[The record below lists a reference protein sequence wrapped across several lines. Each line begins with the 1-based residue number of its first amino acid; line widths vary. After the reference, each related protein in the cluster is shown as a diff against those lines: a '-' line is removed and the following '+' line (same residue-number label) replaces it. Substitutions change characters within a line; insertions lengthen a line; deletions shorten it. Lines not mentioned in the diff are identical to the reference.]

1 MAADPILTRFGL
13 LEYPENHRVPLEKLV
28 KNGLYYLTVSNPVS
42 ALVAFSSAASYIYSL
57 QQDAPPSGDER
68 KRLETTMKVLLGYV
82 DKLQEETKNIRGG
95 GKEKTKEEKDDWDE
109 ECEALGCEEDP
120 SKLKLTFADVIGM
133 EKEKEMIFS
142 SIVYPIVYPNLY
154 TKTAKGVLL
163 YGPPGTGKTYLIK
176 AAIKELSIK
185 FEKEVGVHFFPLTG
199 ADLKGKYVGETEK
212 KIVRAYTCAARRAC
226 QTTDIFNL
234 SGPKKCKRV
243 KDVVDRLR
251 ETYDKDG
258 AKMWWKDQKQY
269 VSVIFIDEF
278 DAIGGDRSKDETGM
292 VANAVNTLLQMMDG
306 VAPFTNIITVCATNY
321 PWNLDAALIRRFSS
335 QIYCNVPNYSDVVAL
350 VRYDMKSRLKY
361 IEDNKQ
367 SYCAT
372 KINKVFT
379 ASDELK
385 EAYPGVEEKAKGNKL
400 LEKVYKEQEDARI
413 KQRDKK
419 LIELFDTSY
428 IKDRSNQM
436 ISLFSK
442 MTEDRYSNS
451 DIAQMMQLAYNSVSA
466 SALSQSTW
474 LKVPF
479 VFKATETSPEELY
492 DFYVPTKLTKFNTKN
507 ENHAKLLQSL
517 KSVENDASI
526 DTLYTAKIEKYP
538 QARKADLYFD
548 QSMVN
553 ASSFLLS
560 LFGDYNFATTLLTK
574 QSLKDKTVLKDLTAL
589 KCYNALR
596 YLELAEQNLRTYDAE
611 LTDKINELTNTY
623 WDMVDANTT
632 PSQTEKE
639 ALRQEILQI
648 KEELL
653 QERLTEIQTQLISF
667 FSFVGKV
674 QGVNYLSAK
683 DVVDQ
688 IIKEMYKNI
697 YEADGDLQADYNR
710 RVATQAPT
718 PAPTVA
724 TTATTTAARPPVT
737 IPAGQ
742 PARQGETGPMFE
754 VDGGS
759 LEEIQ
764 SGGAWYNPVSWF
776 SSEPLFGKETVSS
789 TTSTTT
795 TQYANKDDGYKNFQ
809 NDYRK
814 IRQIKNKIKDKAL
827 IVREMKALV
836 AELAKEKSKTLLKE
850 DYETWKAKQSTVGE
864 VTLSDTLILPEGLIL
879 DKASARSALGGTKQ
893 LYLKGD
899 ELEEV
904 TLPVK
909 GRGREKQKLKLPRKK
924 IPVDEKLATSI
935 LFNGNKFVNIKFLSS
950 CAPILM
956 FNDVTISD
964 LFYNPVEVEA
974 VNRALQSAKRGEKYD
989 KDMLI
994 SVVFSKSYDISYH
1007 SIMGREGY
1015 LDKLKEL
1022 EGIMNTI
1029 ENEFGNPNAM
1039 PPATYSIYYQV
1050 DRTSKTFKAKVRGTN
1065 ANTTTTTLQGVEQYP
1080 ALGAEPE
1087 EPENVVGS
1095 IGVSMSSNENWARY
1109 ETARR
1114 AYESN
1119 PRHRAQKLNKEFYE
1133 MLSTIDAVKYYT
1145 FDNGTPEDKIQQSW
1159 DEWDEAADDTNVLL
1173 DPNQKAYRYNK
1184 QRVNPAWDY
1193 ANLILQKGI
1202 TDKDKL
1208 TYADKKMTKLYN
1220 DFFPNGQA
1228 LSLGTDKVT
1237 TYTTTIKQ
1245 KLKELEDYDSFIQ
1258 FLTDSELA
1266 KVIRFQDKEINAE
1279 NVDDAH
1285 KDTLEFIKKVY
1296 ESIHAKEIKDQP
1308 SIFELDDEKEGKKI
1322 LYFHATIK
1330 PFSASWVA
1338 FRSSGEYGA
1347 IGGFFVNNAKT
1358 GVGLMGTVPTK
1369 IARGWEWLRSWG
1381 KDKKISA
1388 EEAEVIATQNV
1399 AERIAEAKITT
1410 AKYLLARTTAVGIT
1424 GGQDDSLFYQYVD
1437 YDRLEEDLVKEAKT
1451 VTAIADA
1458 ETTLAGREENRRRAE
1473 AASQTSSRL
1482 ATARRSAFATLY
1494 DEKGQSLPDTLREI
1508 QRLLNP
1514 PAETDT
1520 TAKAITLRALKE
1532 QITSAIQRIEALRT
1546 NIVTPEQNKQAE
1558 LDTLSQT
1565 IEAAYDRY
1573 VGITEGRIDPI
1584 TSSQVRVG
1592 GGTRS
1597 QKKHKKDKS
1606 KTRKQK
1612 YSGGELP
1619 GEGLAFLAEKISQIP
1634 SFIMDTPGYKSMD
1647 IKGAIDPSMIVWHYL
1662 RPENRFPK
1670 KIGQA
1675 IGSAALI
1682 GASIALSIL
1691 VLTGVGAFGLGIAG
1705 YFGLGATTATAAAAT
1720 AATATTAT
1728 AAATTVAT
1736 TSTLMTMLGYLGFV
1750 AKAGAIGAL
1759 AGTANVG
1766 LAAAGRRAGLLRQEK
1781 TSIILEDT
1789 QRLFFNDFIGM
1800 FYAFQNP
1807 EDDLNFINL
1816 MFAVVFGDSSLE
1828 IETGRDKKDA
1838 QLIRNFPLIY
1848 EGLYEKALNRRVRP
1862 WYAQMTEYS
1871 VLTPEN
1877 IGYLNLKKV
1886 ETGPS
1891 GDYRNYLCFY
1901 MDVSFIASAIKA
1913 YPSTYNAKTGGML
1926 EKYNKDRVKFLEEL
1940 AKKDEKGK

>member
-13 LEYPENHRVPLEKLV
+13 QEYPERHRVPLEKLV

-57 QQDAPPSGDER
+57 QQEGPVSADER
-68 KRLETTMKVLLGYV
+68 KQLETTMKVLLGYV
-82 DKLQEETKNIRGG
+82 DKLQEETKNLRGG
-95 GKEKTKEEKDDWDE
+95 REKTKEEKDDWDE

-226 QTTDIFNL
+226 QTTDVFNL
-234 SGPKKCKRV
+234 SGPKKCRSV

-251 ETYDKDG
+251 ITYQAQG
-258 AKMWWKDQKQY
+258 PQMFWKDQKQY

-350 VRYDMKSRLKY
+350 VRYDMKSRLKF

-372 KINKVFT
+372 KIKKAFT
-379 ASDELK
+379 PSKELLD
-385 EAYPGVEEKAKGNKL
+385 AYPSIDERAQGNKL
-400 LEKVYKEQEDARI
+400 LEKVYKDQEDARL

-436 ISLFSK
+436 IALFSK

-479 VFKATETSPEELY
+479 VFKATDTSPEEHY
-492 DFYVPTKLTKFNTKN
+492 DFYVPTKLTKFNPN
-507 ENHAKLLQSL
+507 SENHQRLLQNL
-517 KSVENDASI
+517 KSLENDASI
-526 DTLYTAKIEKYP
+526 DTVYSTKIEKYP
-538 QARKADLYFD
+538 QARKADLLFD
-548 QSMVN
+548 QGMMN
-553 ASSFLLS
+553 ASFFFLALI
-560 LFGDYNFATTLLTK
+560 GDYDFRTTILSK
-574 QSLKDKTVLKDLTAL
+574 ESLIQKTVLKDLTAL

-596 YLELAEQNLRTYDAE
+596 YLELAEENLTRYDAE
-611 LTDKINELTNTY
+611 LTTKVNQLETGYNAIVNANVKIPVQADKNALKGELAT
-623 WDMVDANTT
+623 
-632 PSQTEKE
+632 
-639 ALRQEILQI
+639 I
-648 KEELL
+648 KESCN
-653 QERLTEIQTQLISF
+653 QMRLTEIKMLLTNF

-674 QGVNYLSAK
+674 QGQKYYSANNT
-683 DVVDQ
+683 V
-688 IIKEMYKNI
+688 YKMREEI
-697 YEADGDLQADYNR
+697 YKKIHEADPELERDFQR
-710 RVATQAPT
+710 RFT
-718 PAPTVA
+718 PAT
-724 TTATTTAARPPVT
+724 
-737 IPAGQ
+737 PAQAQGQAQAQ
-742 PARQGETGPMFE
+742 PAEANPGAGRSYGSGMEE
-754 VDGGS
+754 LDGGGF
-759 LEEIQ
+759 EEEDFQ
-764 SGGAWYNPVSWF
+764 SGGGPGWFNPFSWL
-776 SSEPLFGKETVSS
+776 SDDAFGKEVVPSATGI
-789 TTSTTT
+789 TI
-795 TQYANKDDGYKNFQ
+795 TQNPNKDDGYKNLQ
-809 NDYRK
+809 NDYATVL
-814 IRQIKNKIKDKAL
+814 QMKNKVKDKL
-827 IVREMKALV
+827 SIVLQIKALV
-836 AELAKEKSKTLLKE
+836 AELGKDKSKVLLKE
-850 DYETWKAKQSTVGE
+850 EYDAWKAKQSPLSE
-864 VTLSDTLILPEGLIL
+864 VTLLDTLILPEGLIL
-879 DKASARSALGGTKQ
+879 DKASGRSALGGTKQ

-899 ELEEV
+899 EV
-904 TLPVK
+904 QDVKLPRK
-909 GRGREKQKLKLPRKK
+909 KDPLKLPRKK
-924 IPVDEKLATSI
+924 IPIDEKLATSI
-935 LFNGNKFVNIKFLSS
+935 SFQGNKFVNIKFLGN
-950 CAPILM
+950 CPPILM

-974 VNRALQSAKRGEKYD
+974 VARAEESKKQGKYFD

-994 SVVFSKSYDISYH
+994 SVVFSKAYDISYR
-1007 SIMGREGY
+1007 SIIGREGY

-1029 ENEFGNPNAM
+1029 ENEFGNPNNM
-1039 PPATYSIYYQV
+1039 PPSTYSIYYEV
-1050 DRTSKTFKAKVRGTN
+1050 EDERFKAKVRGTN
-1065 ANTTTTTLQGVEQYP
+1065 ANAPTTTLQGVVQYP
-1080 ALGAEPE
+1080 ELGPEPV
-1087 EPENVVGS
+1087 EPENVTTTLVQDHA
-1095 IGVSMSSNENWARY
+1095 SNENWRRY
-1109 ETARR
+1109 FEARR
-1114 AYESN
+1114 TYESN
-1119 PRHRAQKLNKEFYE
+1119 PRWRVQKLNKEFYE
-1133 MLSTIDAVKYYT
+1133 TLSAIDDVKYYT
-1145 FDNGTPEDKIQQSW
+1145 FERGTPELLLQEAWEKW
-1159 DEWDEAADDTNVLL
+1159 DEVADETNVLL

-1184 QRVNPAWDY
+1184 QRVNPAWEY
-1193 ANLILQKGI
+1193 AKVILQKGI
-1202 TDKDKL
+1202 TNLDKL
-1208 TYADKKMTKLYN
+1208 VYADKKMTEIYEA
-1220 DFFPNGQA
+1220 FYPNNQP
-1228 LSLGTDKVT
+1228 LSLGADKVG
-1237 TYTTTIKQ
+1237 TYTGTIKG
-1245 KLKELEDYDSFIQ
+1245 KLKKLEDYDNFIQ
-1258 FLTDSELA
+1258 FLTDSEVNKIDRLYT
-1266 KVIRFQDKEINAE
+1266 KEITAE
-1279 NVDDAH
+1279 NVDDTY
-1285 KDTLEFIKKVY
+1285 KETLTFIKNIY
-1296 ESIHAKEIKDQP
+1296 DSIHAKEKNNEP
-1308 SIFELDDEKEGKKI
+1308 SIFELEDEKEAKKV

-1330 PFSASWVA
+1330 PFSGSWVS

-1347 IGGFFVNNAKT
+1347 IGGFIVNNAKT
-1358 GVGLMGTVPTK
+1358 AVGLIGNAPTK
-1369 IARGWEWLRSWG
+1369 IARGWEWLRSW
-1381 KDKKISA
+1381 KKENKISA
-1388 EEAEVIATQNV
+1388 QEAEVIATQNV

-1410 AKYLLARTTAVGIT
+1410 SRYLLARTTAVGVT
-1424 GGQDDSLFYQYVD
+1424 GGQDDSMFYQYID
-1437 YDRLEEDLVKEAKT
+1437 YDRLEEDLVKEAQK
-1451 VTAIADA
+1451 VTAISAA
-1458 ETTLAGREENRRRAE
+1458 ETALAEREEATRRAVDASRASARVASARRTAFTRLMNEQGGRLSETLAA
-1473 AASQTSSRL
+1473 
-1482 ATARRSAFATLY
+1482 
-1494 DEKGQSLPDTLREI
+1494 I

-1514 PAETDT
+1514 PPETDT
-1520 TAKAITLRALKE
+1520 TAKAV
-1532 QITSAIQRIEALRT
+1532 ALRSLKAD
-1546 NIVTPEQNKQAE
+1546 IERDIARIAE
-1558 LDTLSQT
+1558 LPSNEGVPAENRIREEQELSAE
-1565 IEAAYDRY
+1565 IERLYDQY
-1573 VGITEGRIDPI
+1573 VGVMDGTVAPSEVVLHARAEGR
-1584 TSSQVRVG
+1584 RG

-1597 QKKHKKDKS
+1597 QKKQKHKKGSKN
-1606 KTRKQK
+1606 KTRKQRQD
-1612 YSGGELP
+1612 GGVI
-1619 GEGLAFLAEKISQIP
+1619 K
-1634 SFIMDTPGYKSMD
+1634 DTDLQGH
-1647 IKGAIDPSMIVWHYL
+1647 IDPSTIVWHYL
-1662 RPENRFPK
+1662 RPENRFAK

-1691 VLTGVGAFGLGIAG
+1691 VLTGVGAVGVGLAG
-1705 YFGLGATTATAAAAT
+1705 YFGLGAATTAAAAT
-1720 AATATTAT
+1720 ATAG
-1728 AAATTVAT
+1728 TVAT
-1736 TSTLMTMLGYLGFV
+1736 TSTLMTLLGYLGFV
-1750 AKAGAIGAL
+1750 AAGGAIGAA
-1759 AGTANVG
+1759 AGTANVA
-1766 LAAAGRRAGLLRQEK
+1766 LAAAGRRAGLLRAEK
-1781 TSIILEDT
+1781 TSVIVEDV

-1828 IETGRDKKDA
+1828 IETGRERKDA
-1838 QLIRNFPLIY
+1838 QLVRNFPLIY
-1848 EGLYEKALNRRVRP
+1848 EGMYEKALNRRIRP

-1871 VLTPEN
+1871 VLTPEEF
-1877 IGYLNLKKV
+1877 GYLNLKKV